1 MEEFEG
7 NVGNGSTDAKFGD
20 TQRSTDVVIAELM
33 KLLQPHT
40 SFSVKSDNL
49 VEATKQLLDKQ
60 SKMVDSKVSEKE
72 SVHLHI
78 RPDDECWGDVLLA
91 AAKKIKKNSIENT
104 ETHVESRENSTEVI
118 NDAAAL
124 EKAAFEQKKEDTPPA
139 HSIHASKPSQRP
151 PPSTAGSR
159 IFSGGWRESWKIGA
173 RVELQMAQSPYAKLT
188 GTITRTVFAPCRD
201 TYDIQLDNGD
211 QVLDVLSPWLSTL
224 L

>member
-20 TQRSTDVVIAELM
+20 TQRSTDVVIAELV

-78 RPDDECWGDVLLA
+78 RPDDECWGDVVLA
-91 AAKKIKKNSIENT
+91 AAKKIKKNSTDNT
-104 ETHVESRENSTEVI
+104 ETRDNSTEVL

-124 EKAAFEQKKEDTPPA
+124 EKAAFEPKKGNTPPA

-159 IFSGGWRESWKIGA
+159 ILSRGWRESWKIGA
-173 RVELQMAQSPYAKLT
+173 RVELQMAQSPYAKLA
-188 GTITRTVFAPCRD
+188 GTVTRTAFAVGQD

>member
-1 MEEFEG
+1 MKEFEG

-20 TQRSTDVVIAELM
+20 AQRSTDVVIAELV

-72 SVHLHI
+72 SVHLHV
-78 RPDDECWGDVLLA
+78 RTDDECWGDVVLA
-91 AAKKIKKNSIENT
+91 TAKKIKKNRIDNT
-104 ETHVESRENSTEVI
+104 ETHVESRDNSTELL

-124 EKAAFEQKKEDTPPA
+124 EKAAFEQQKGDMPPA
-139 HSIHASKPSQRP
+139 HSIHASKPSQSR

-159 IFSGGWRESWKIGA
+159 IFSGG
-173 RVELQMAQSPYAKLT
+173 
-188 GTITRTVFAPCRD
+188 
-201 TYDIQLDNGD
+201 
-211 QVLDVLSPWLSTL
+211 
-224 L
+224 